1 MTRGPTP
8 PPGRLVGATVVLE
21 RAVVDHLDGVQA
33 ALERSHP
40 ELRQWMDWVG
50 DDPQTRDETREFLE
64 SRGPAWVAGVEYG
77 FAMTEPGSGEVIGV
91 CSLMRRIGPGGLEIG
106 YWVRTDRTGRGVA
119 TEAAGLLT
127 DAALALPDVDHVEIH
142 HDEANA
148 ASGRVPAKLGY
159 ALVGRDEVE
168 RLNPGE
174 VGVSLV
180 WRIT

>member
-1 MTRGPTP
+1 
-8 PPGRLVGATVVLE
+8 
-21 RAVVDHLDGVQA
+21 
-33 ALERSHP
+33 
-40 ELRQWMDWVG
+40 
-50 DDPQTRDETREFLE
+50 
-64 SRGPAWVAGVEYG
+64 
-77 FAMTEPGSGEVIGV
+77 
-91 CSLMRRIGPGGLEIG
+91 MRRIGPGGLEIG